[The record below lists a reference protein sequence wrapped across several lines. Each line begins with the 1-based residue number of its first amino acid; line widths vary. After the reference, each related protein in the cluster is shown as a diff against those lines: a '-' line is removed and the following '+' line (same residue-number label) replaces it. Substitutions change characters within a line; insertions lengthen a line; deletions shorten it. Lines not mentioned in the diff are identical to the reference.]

1 MPSYK
6 LKDCDV
12 CGGALTHHTV
22 CNRCGGGREENMVI
36 RGRRWL
42 CAICDNSNPVQFVCD
57 KCGTRF
63 IYEEV
68 VLSEEKGP
76 ECPICKAELPKGETI
91 CQKCSS
97 KMKSQ
102 EESIASL
109 EKHDT
114 SRLRRRKKG
123 EYEEDDVKEISRIP
137 GVGRERASSLCR
149 AGFNSLWKIKRAME
163 EDLCTVPGIGN
174 ETARRIKIATNLIL
188 VLSSKKSKEDVMS
201 EERSC
206 PNCGL
211 PTSVFYEKCL
221 DCGCEF
227 DSEEMD
233 ETLRAELLAEGP
245 KALVEFYGQVV
256 GKTTDDPKLW
266 YALALALKAT
276 KRYTAAK
283 KAIEKALKFDPD
295 NPKLVKLETRLSS
308 VEKEASDVKKPK
320 VQKKVVEVVD
330 AAPAPV
336 KIPEKDSDI
345 SPEKAEITAPEI
357 IAPEVPKR
365 SIELQC
371 PRCKEFAPMG
381 KESCPSCGF
390 LLTKA
395 PPFPSEEVKS
405 PADAKPEIEEIPESK
420 APEIP
425 PPSETPPT
433 PPPEEKPLDIP
444 KIEIV
449 SKPRSTDSLRSAVTP
464 GRRPLLTGHGLVN
477 GKGRVNGLINGNGF
491 INGGTISKVW
501 LPRSN
506 VVQRYVAIGVA
517 LITMFLIVN
526 TVLTVDFETR
536 KAIMIDGDFSDWQ
549 GVGAYHDTYPSL
561 NTAINLTSYSLMIDT
576 STLFF
581 MVEVEGSIFSDTRG
595 YDALYIFLDVDADP
609 TTGYSCGAL
618 GADYLISVEGTD
630 GAVSSGS
637 LKMFVGQDRL
647 DWNRWASAGSV
658 RARASDSRL
667 EGAVDASQ
675 IFMFDSNTLL
685 TRFVM
690 DDQEGNVS
698 EGAIAIGLDFGYLKV
713 TQRGLRQIV
722 QTGAIEFLQ
731 LAFDIIGPSLTLTIN
746 DLSVTHTPGTEIFG
760 IPSRFTIIEGTQ
772 TIIIISLDA
781 TFVATGDVVE
791 VSLEHVVADR
801 PVTIIGNGA
810 KAYSMSAPLE
820 KRIDGMFADWPSPS
834 ADTDSLSLEDPSIDI
849 VAHDANVTSE
859 TAFFY
864 FRTSEK
870 AFKGSL
876 TPVHTVKSLSPP
888 GGGGGGPVPT
898 YRLSGEAIAR
908 SYIDT
913 DPLNQNGFPIQGIAA
928 KYLIEAKGQSGQIF
942 SINTYRW
949 EGRWVIFSGNPKIS
963 NDLLDVE
970 MSLSIP
976 GLVVDNYTYII
987 ETRNWMGMSDRTV
1000 IATTK
1005 TQSVDRTRGLDLVIR
1020 GSASLMLAFPI
1031 VSPPTI
1037 DGDWS
1042 STEWQDADSYDT
1054 GNITVY
1060 TMQDGTNVYICV
1072 RITDDTTYNSGDFVR
1087 IAFDTDNEDE
1097 TGPDKW
1103 DKMFGARDPDGSS
1116 AIEDFNGDGTT
1127 WDPTYVSPYFWE
1139 ANGTRDI
1146 SDGNVITFEFLIP
1159 FIEVWNTSTPSP
1171 GQRAGMAIHAH
1182 DDKGTGY
1189 DFYWGSNNLD
1199 DPSTYGHLDIPEF
1212 HDILLILIMMPLV
1225 LIVIRRSGKVNK
1237 HKEH

>member
-12 CGGALTHHTV
+12 CGGSLTHHTV
-22 CNRCGGGREENMVI
+22 CNRCGGGREENMVVK
-36 RGRRWL
+36 GRRWL

-57 KCGTRF
+57 KCGSRF

-68 VLSEEKGP
+68 VLSEEKGL
-76 ECPICKAELPKGETI
+76 ECPICKSELAEGETI
-91 CQKCSS
+91 CRKCNS
-97 KMKSQ
+97 KMRGQ
-102 EESIASL
+102 EEGIVSL
-109 EKHDT
+109 ERHDA

-123 EYEEDDVKEISRIP
+123 EYDEDDVKEISRIP

-149 AGFNSLWKIKRAME
+149 AGFNSLWKIKRALE
-163 EDLCTVPGIGN
+163 DDLCTVPGIGN
-174 ETARRIKIATNLIL
+174 ETARRIKISTNLIL
-188 VLSSKKSKEDVMS
+188 VLSSKKSKEDIMS

-221 DCGCEF
+221 DCNCEF
-227 DSEEMD
+227 DSEEID
-233 ETLRAELLAEGP
+233 ETLRAELLADGP
-245 KALVEFYGQVV
+245 KAMVEFYGQAV
-256 GKTTDDPKLW
+256 GKKTDDPKLW

-295 NPKLVKLETRLSS
+295 NPKLAKLETKLKS
-308 VEKEASDVKKPK
+308 VEKETPDDRKPK
-320 VQKKVVEVVD
+320 VQKKVAEIVEV
-330 AAPAPV
+330 AATTVKMPE
-336 KIPEKDSDI
+336 KIPDSL
-345 SPEKAEITAPEI
+345 PEKIEITEPE
-357 IAPEVPKR
+357 PPMR
-365 SIELQC
+365 SVELQC
-371 PRCKEFAPMG
+371 PRCNEFAPMG

-390 LLTKA
+390 LLSKA
-395 PPFPSEEVKS
+395 PSVPLEEVKP
-405 PADAKPEIEEIPESK
+405 PAEAKPEITEAPESK
-420 APEIP
+420 APETT
-425 PPSETPPT
+425 PPSDTKPISL
-433 PPPEEKPLDIP
+433 PEEKPPEVP

-449 SKPRSTDSLRSAVTP
+449 SKPRSSDSLRSAITP

-506 VVQRYVAIGVA
+506 VLQRYVAIGVA

-536 KAIMIDGDFSDWQ
+536 KAIAIDGDFSDWQ
-549 GVGAYHDTYPSL
+549 GIEAYHDTYPSL
-561 NTAINLTSYSLMIDT
+561 NTAVNLTSYSLMIDA

-581 MVEVEGSIFSDTRG
+581 MVEVESSIFSDTQG
-595 YDALYIFLDVDADP
+595 YDALYIFLDIDADP

-630 GAVSSGS
+630 GRVSSGS
-637 LKMFVGQDRL
+637 LKMFVGQDKL

-658 RARASDSRL
+658 IARVSDSRL
-667 EGAVDASQ
+667 EGAVDTSL
-675 IFMFDSNTLL
+675 IITFDSSTLL
-685 TRFVM
+685 ASFVM
-690 DDQEGNVS
+690 DDQEGNTS
-698 EGAIAIGLDFGYLKV
+698 EGAIAVGLDFGYLKV

-722 QTGAIEFLQ
+722 QTGTIEFLQ
-731 LAFDIIGPSLTLTIN
+731 LAFDIVGPSLTLTVN
-746 DLSVTHTPGTEIFG
+746 DLSITHTPGTEIFG
-760 IPSRFTIIEGTQ
+760 IPSRFTIVEGTQ

-810 KAYSMSAPLE
+810 KAYSMSAPEE
-820 KRIDGMFADWPSPS
+820 KRIDGMFADWPSPNV
-834 ADTDSLSLEDPSIDI
+834 DTDSLPIEDPSIDI

-864 FRTSEK
+864 FRTSEQT
-870 AFKGSL
+870 FRGSL
-876 TPVHTVKSLSPP
+876 TPVHTIKSLSPP
-888 GGGGGGPVPT
+888 GGGGGGAAPT
-898 YRLSGEAIAR
+898 FRLSGEAIVR

-913 DPLNQNGFPIQGIAA
+913 DPSNQNGFPIQGIAA
-928 KYLIEAKGQSGQIF
+928 KYLLEAKGQSGQIF

-949 EGRWVIFSGNPKIS
+949 EGRWVLFSGNPKIS
-963 NDLLDVE
+963 NGLLDVE
-970 MSLSIP
+970 MSLTIP
-976 GLVVDNYTYII
+976 GLVMENYTYII
-987 ETRNWMGMSDRTV
+987 ETRNWRGMSDKTV
-1000 IATTK
+1000 IMNTK
-1005 TQSVDRTRGLDLVIR
+1005 SQGNDRTRGLDFVIR
-1020 GSASLMLAFPI
+1020 GSATLMLAFPTA
-1031 VSPPTI
+1031 SPPTI

-1072 RITDDTTYNSGDFVR
+1072 RVTDDTTYNSGDFVR

-1097 TGPDKW
+1097 TGPDQW

-1116 AIEDFNGDGTT
+1116 VIEDFNGDGTT
-1127 WDPTYVSPYFWE
+1127 WDPSYVSPYFWE
-1139 ANGTRDI
+1139 ANGTRDM

-1159 FIEVWNTSTPSP
+1159 FIEVWNTSTPSS

-1182 DDKGTGY
+1182 DDRGTGY
-1189 DFYWGSNNLD
+1189 DFYWGSSNLD
-1199 DPSTYGHLDIPEF
+1199 DPSTFGHLDIPEF
-1212 HDILLILIMMPLV
+1212 HDIFLILVMMPIILV
-1225 LIVIRRSGKVNK
+1225 MIRRSGKVNK
-1237 HKEH
+1237 HKGH